1 MESQLTFES
10 IGSQIIENEKLT
22 GVDVGAANFLPGHWH
37 RFIGNAL
44 FYLFEPHSQT
54 RAELEAT
61 CRNTGRP
68 GDFRVLDVAL
78 SGKGG
83 NRLLF
88 KTQSA
93 TSSSLLEPN
102 LNKPGW
108 SFEDYRTF
116 PISVEPV
123 ATRTLKDVMDAEGKK
138 EIHIIKLDTE
148 GTELEILQ
156 GLDGDRLTSVL
167 AVESEIDLR
176 GDLVG
181 RTNFHD
187 FHQFMSAVGMEL
199 YDVRVNRVFAKRSK
213 KGVSFQEKYLGTTPK
228 SASVASRAY
237 QFDVVYFRGT
247 NSLLEQCD
255 PTSIRRLIFCF
266 CVYNYFADALHLL
279 ELLEE
284 KGVFS
289 RTAFDEL
296 VESVRRLH
304 AINQQQVGPVDQIL
318 ALTQGQVYSHYTW
331 VPYPA

>member
-1 MESQLTFES
+1 MESQSSFES
-10 IGSQIIENEKLT
+10 IGSQILANEKLS

-54 RAELEAT
+54 RTELEAT

-68 GDFRVLDVAL
+68 DDFRVLDVAL

-88 KTQSA
+88 KPHSPTG
-93 TSSSLLEPN
+93 SSLLEPN

-108 SFEDYRTF
+108 SFEDYKAF

-123 ATRTLKDVMDAEGKK
+123 ATRTLADVMDAERQK

-148 GTELEILQ
+148 GTELEILR
-156 GLDGDRLTSVL
+156 GLDSDRLASVY
-167 AVESEIDLR
+167 AVESEIELR

-187 FHQFMSAVGMEL
+187 FHQFMSDVGMEL
-199 YDVRVNRVFAKRSK
+199 YDVRVNRYVTKRSRE
-213 KGVSFQEKYLGTTPK
+213 GISYQEKYLGKSPK
-228 SASVASRAY
+228 SASVATRAY
-237 QFDVVYFRGT
+237 QFDVVYFRSA
-247 NSLLEQCD
+247 NSLLEKRN
-255 PTSIRRLIFCF
+255 PASIRKLIFCF

-279 ELLEE
+279 ELSKE
-284 KGVFS
+284 KGIFSQTVFE
-289 RTAFDEL
+289 EL
-296 VESVRRLH
+296 VESVRGLH
-304 AINQQQVGPVDQIL
+304 AINEQQVGAVDQIL